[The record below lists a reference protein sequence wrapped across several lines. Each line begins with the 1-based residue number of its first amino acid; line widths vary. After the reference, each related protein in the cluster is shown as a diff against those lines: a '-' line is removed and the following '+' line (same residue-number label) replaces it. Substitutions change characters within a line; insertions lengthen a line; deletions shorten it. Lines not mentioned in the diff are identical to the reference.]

1 MTPNS
6 RTSVES
12 LTTITLLTFTLPNGN
27 VVLEYYEQ
35 ALVILNVQVKLLGMM
50 FHYKMFKSIQVFLPK
65 KPSYFYIIPAVYNAK
80 LFTQLSKWLT
90 CVLGSILF
98 IYFQVSKF
106 SLFLWLKVIWILH
119 IPRTSKQTVWTLQ
132 NESKAYNFSSLTV
145 TNESRDHVVT
155 LKQWEVNRKRQRWWH
170 LMWWKLWN
178 CCKENWTR

>member
-50 FHYKMFKSIQVFLPK
+50 FDYKMFKSIQVFLPK

-80 LFTQLSKWLT
+80 LFTQLSK
-90 CVLGSILF
+90 
-98 IYFQVSKF
+98 
-106 SLFLWLKVIWILH
+106 
-119 IPRTSKQTVWTLQ
+119 
-132 NESKAYNFSSLTV
+132 
-145 TNESRDHVVT
+145 
-155 LKQWEVNRKRQRWWH
+155 
-170 LMWWKLWN
+170 
-178 CCKENWTR
+178 